1 MIELGL
7 QRGHTL
13 ARLVELFSRALELQ
27 LHARDPLLE
36 FNGLRQPELTSGG
49 GRYASA

>member
-1 MIELGL
+1 VIELGL

-27 LHARDPLLE
+27 L
-36 FNGLRQPELTSGG
+36 TSGG